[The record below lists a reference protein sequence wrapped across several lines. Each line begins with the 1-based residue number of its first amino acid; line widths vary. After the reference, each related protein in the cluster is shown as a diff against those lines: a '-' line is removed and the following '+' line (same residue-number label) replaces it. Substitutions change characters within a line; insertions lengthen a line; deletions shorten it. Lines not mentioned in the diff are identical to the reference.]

1 MRCKCGT
8 GILPVTGKMPVPQVS
23 PLKGQHYIMAIPSEI
38 TPLVQRVNQELD
50 QIEQDATE
58 GISLARAILNQFP
71 ENFIV
76 VQLLAFLNTSIF
88 YVETSRNWI
97 QTRVEDIS
105 DSQVSREQV
114 IQEAG
119 EELARELGRV
129 LETKIRVRNIK
140 SRLEFLQ

>member
-1 MRCKCGT
+1 
-8 GILPVTGKMPVPQVS
+8 
-23 PLKGQHYIMAIPSEI
+23 MAIPSEI
-38 TPLVQRVNQELD
+38 TQLVQRVNQELD
-50 QIEQDATE
+50 QIEQNATE
-58 GISLARAILNQFP
+58 GLNLARAILNQFP

-88 YVETSRNWI
+88 YAETSRTWI